1 VPAFE
6 RSAEPNPKANI
17 ANAMMIIFFPIM
29 CVPSVV
35 WAIEPGDDREVAK
48 ENGADFFGHGR
59 TQDLHDFSVARSA
72 LIDRRYNEAEFV
84 VAATPY
90 GALSHCVSGRHARL
104 RGGFSVASSAVATRK
119 NRSYFLSNSGR
130 YAL

>member
-48 ENGADFFGHGR
+48 ENGADFFWPRMNTG
-59 TQDLHDFSVARSA
+59 FARFQRGT
-72 LIDRRYNEAEFV
+72 I
-84 VAATPY
+84 
-90 GALSHCVSGRHARL
+90 GASRSQLQRSRICCCSHSLRGVITLRL
-104 RGGFSVASSAVATRK
+104 RTARPPSRGLQRGKQRL
-119 NRSYFLSNSGR
+119 SYKEEQILLFVEQR
-130 YAL
+130 